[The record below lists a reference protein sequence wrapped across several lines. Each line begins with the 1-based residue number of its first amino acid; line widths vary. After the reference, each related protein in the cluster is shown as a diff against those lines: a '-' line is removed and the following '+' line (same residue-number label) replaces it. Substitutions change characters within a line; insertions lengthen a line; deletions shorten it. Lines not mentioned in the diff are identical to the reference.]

1 MAKKVSAAT
10 GQKQPDR
17 ATLNRLIRVQLNQD
31 RGSQAWTKFL
41 ILIEGGLGTAYG
53 YMVLGGP
60 SLTRTVL
67 AILIGVVGILTS
79 IVCKDIIERTHK
91 WSTWYVRKYNQ
102 HDGFSGTLF
111 PVSEDEKK
119 TPMIEVKDMPTG
131 PMAARI
137 VWFCDWA
144 IGLWAVAI
152 GLAVLLFL
160 SSYWPWAEN
169 WMNLKR

>member
-10 GQKQPDR
+10 GQTQPDR

-91 WSTWYVRKYNQ
+91 WSTWYVRNTISMTDFQERY
-102 HDGFSGTLF
+102 FRC
-111 PVSEDEKK
+111 PK
-119 TPMIEVKDMPTG
+119 TRRKH
-131 PMAARI
+131 R
-137 VWFCDWA
+137 
-144 IGLWAVAI
+144 
-152 GLAVLLFL
+152 
-160 SSYWPWAEN
+160 
-169 WMNLKR
+169 